1 MANLKDIR
9 KRIRTVK
16 NTQKI
21 TSAMKMVAAA
31 KLNRAKGAITKAR
44 PYGQKIAEVTSQLSS
59 LVDEDAHPMLRQHD
73 ESAGGTA
80 LLLILTSDRGLCGG
94 FNATLLRRVDAFRKH
109 YAEIFDDIHLK
120 VIGKKGR
127 DWVRRSEPEH
137 VQYHPELLIGGVQF
151 VIAKQIA
158 TELIDGFVDG
168 NYDHVYI
175 AYNEFKSAITQEQ
188 RIDRLLP
195 IGQLNS
201 DGDDTAK
208 EPAAPVDN
216 SREAI
221 FEPDREALLKM
232 ILPKYIEV
240 LVHQAMLDSV
250 ASEQGSRMTA
260 MDSATNNAKDM
271 ISRLTLQ
278 YNRARQAAITRELVE
293 ITSGA
298 EALNG

>member
-31 KLNRAKGAITKAR
+31 KLNRAKDAITRAR
-44 PYGQKIAEVTSQLSS
+44 PYGQKIDEVTSQLGA
-59 LVDEDAHPMLRQHD
+59 LVDEDAHPLLRQHD
-73 ESAGGTA
+73 EAEGGTA
-80 LLLILTSDRGLCGG
+80 LLVVLTSDRGLCGG
-94 FNATLLRRVDAFRKH
+94 FNATLLRRVDSFRKH
-109 YAEIFDDIHLK
+109 HAKTFDALHLK

-127 DWVRRSEPEH
+127 DWIRRSEPEH
-137 VQYHPELLIGGVQF
+137 VKYHPDLLIGGVSF
-151 VIAKQIA
+151 AIAKEIA
-158 TELIDGFVDG
+158 QELIQGFTDGT
-168 NYDHVYI
+168 YDHVYI

-188 RIDRLLP
+188 RVDRLLP
-195 IGQLNS
+195 IGQVGDEDAS
-201 DGDDTAK
+201 D
-208 EPAAPVDN
+208 DN
-216 SREAI
+216 REAI
-221 FEPDREALLKM
+221 FEPGRDALLEV

-260 MDSATNNAKDM
+260 MDNATNNAKDM
-271 ISRLTLQ
+271 IASLTLK

-298 EALNG
+298 EALHG